1 MKIPVT
7 ALLSATATVTG
18 PSSTTT
24 LFETKTVPLAYY
36 NPGTTTMTPVVSGAH
51 HIVGPGGRPCGDSG
65 VCARDEQGP
74 VIDNIDALSDVA
86 SLVARGG
93 DLDGTAAATGGIQ
106 MQDAQWTTLTGRA
119 PPPLAATEAPMPPFT
134 TGYFDEGP
142 HKGHGPVV
150 NPSGQLVGGV
160 GHGPVVH
167 LPPDVER
174 SRISE
179 LLKTATPAPLPT
191 ATEAPHHP
199 VITDYLDK
207 RDTKKNGPVVIDP
220 NDMEKL
226 SKVLKTKTLSPQ
238 SIATEAPNPPIEVGY
253 LDKRDTK
260 GPFPEIDWLGFA
272 VEGDADG
279 PVSATPVERAAVQ
292 EHESK
297 EGIWGYD
304 EFGYRLPDACRKPH
318 IGNCR

>member
-1 MKIPVT
+1 
-7 ALLSATATVTG
+7 
-18 PSSTTT
+18 
-24 LFETKTVPLAYY
+24 
-36 NPGTTTMTPVVSGAH
+36 MTPVVSAVTSIPSPLTYACDGT
-51 HIVGPGGRPCGDSG
+51 GLCP
-65 VCARDEQGP
+65 RDEQGP
-74 VIDNIDALSDVA
+74 VIDNVETLDAVD
-86 SLVARGG
+86 SLVSRGG
-93 DLDGTAAATGGIQ
+93 DLDGTAASTGGIQ
-106 MQDAQWTTLTGRA
+106 MQDVKWTTLTGQA
-119 PPPLAATEAPMPPFT
+119 SPPLAATEAPMPPFRT
-134 TGYFDEGP
+134 PGVAGG
-142 HKGHGPVV
+142 GHGPVV
-150 NPSGQLVGGV
+150 NSAGQLVGGV

-179 LLKTATPAPLPT
+179 LLKTATWHPQPT
-191 ATEAPHHP
+191 ATEAPHYP

-207 RDTKKNGPVVIDP
+207 RDTQKNGPVVLNP
-220 NDMEKL
+220 SDMEKL
-226 SKVLKTKTLSPQ
+226 SKFLKTKTLSPQ
-238 SIATEAPNPPIEVGY
+238 PTVTEAPNPPFEVGY

-272 VEGDADG
+272 VEGDAEE
-279 PVSATPVERAAVQ
+279 PVSAVPVERSVLQ